1 MKFSIATIEFWQSI
15 GFDTANWR
23 KSIDGTKA
31 LVHDKF
37 ASALTDLNN
46 PNIITLDVDSEE
58 FKQIIEEEFTEQ
70 IDNEDILLEY

>member
-1 MKFSIATIEFWQSI
+1 MKFSIATVEFWQSI
-15 GFDTANWR
+15 GFDTTNWR

-37 ASALTDLNN
+37 ASVLTDLNN

-70 IDNEDILLEY
+70 VEEMNEDIID

>member
-1 MKFSIATIEFWQSI
+1 MKFSIATVEFWQSI
-15 GFDTANWR
+15 GFDTTNWR
-23 KSIDGTKA
+23 KSIDGKKA

-58 FKQIIEEEFTEQ
+58 FKQIIEEEFMEQ